1 MVETP
6 VKKTSLGWLAL
17 LVISLVAIVYQST
30 DNSDELL
37 AGKSEHPA
45 KPVTAAL
52 FAWSADQVSTIHVS
66 HAEGKVLVLKRS
78 ALQEW
83 TADQKVDAGLW
94 KNFDVNV
101 FLGTLSRAKEERQ
114 YGKPEDGSKY
124 GFVNSV
130 VVRLSGIDDSHPV
143 AEISIG
149 DLAPDGLSRY
159 VFVKGKEQIVSIPN
173 YHVKEMLRLY
183 SSIAS

>member
-17 LVISLVAIVYQST
+17 LVVSLLAIAYQST
-30 DNSDELL
+30 DKSHELL
-37 AGKSEHPA
+37 ATSADQHA
-45 KPVTAAL
+45 SHAATNL
-52 FAWSADQVSTIHVS
+52 FVWNADQVSNIRVS
-66 HAEGKVLVLKRS
+66 HSDRKELLLKRS

-83 TADQKVDAGLW
+83 TANSKVDAALW
-94 KNFDVNV
+94 KAFDVNV

-114 YGKPEDGSKY
+114 YGVVGDGSQY
-124 GFVNSV
+124 GFAHPV
-130 VVRLSGIDDSHPV
+130 VVSLTGLDASHAV

-159 VFVKGKEQIVSIPN
+159 VVVTGKDQIISIPN
-173 YHVKEMLRLY
+173 YHVKELLRLY
-183 SSIAS
+183 SSTGS